1 MAYRGSH
8 LKGLRDGNGVICC
21 AALYLLALCLVLTF
35 CLFIFFREYFF
46 FHVRAHQDARDAP
59 KLMGGRKGAL
69 AQSQRGG
76 PCTAQARQEAVIAR
90 LITFVR

>member
-8 LKGLRDGNGVICC
+8 PKGLRDGNGIICC
-21 AALYLLALCLVLTF
+21 AVLYLLAL

-46 FHVRAHQDARDAP
+46 FHVRAHQDARDTP

-69 AQSQRGG
+69 VQSQRGG